1 MNDLDVIRE
10 ARDYLTGLI
19 EKSDVL
25 DPASWAVEAGPE
37 GSAIVGFTKKPIT
50 WDDHGGEVFGDPTA
64 RLIVALRAAAP
75 HIVGALDSWL
85 DRIAGFRDAVEPI
98 IETHDET
105 FKAPT
110 EALALARAILA
121 TKGHDDE

>member
-1 MNDLDVIRE
+1 MSDLDVIRE
-10 ARDYLTGLI
+10 ARDYLAGLI
-19 EKSDVL
+19 EKSEIY
-25 DPASWAVEAGPE
+25 DPAPWKAEVYRSGQAEVLSVKGFSVTEDD
-37 GSAIVGFTKKPIT
+37 GSIMP
-50 WDDHGGEVFGDPTA
+50 DTA
-64 RLIVALRAAAP
+64 SLIAALRAAAP

-85 DRIAGFRDAVEPI
+85 DRIADFRDAVEPI

-121 TKGHDDE
+121 TKGQLL